1 MPAPEPIARALAWLE
16 RASTQAL
23 GLLALIVLL
32 SLLASL
38 PVVQILVLGYLLVA
52 GARVVETGRLRDAL
66 PELEL
71 FARIGSIILGFW
83 LLAWIPRLLASLAD
97 SAALIDPSAQSNLA
111 TRLDGVAIALALLL
125 GLHGIAACVRGARLR
140 YMLIPRPLVELR
152 ALRGLCT
159 KAGYVAARDRVW
171 DALVSLELPRLAK
184 VGVLGFLAGVVWLA
198 APTTLLALG
207 SRWPILALF
216 GCVLMAIAVSI
227 LPFVQLR
234 VAEQGRLAAL
244 VDVDSVR
251 RARRAAPLATA
262 GALLLTVASSLP
274 LYLLKI
280 ELIPREAMWLPGIS
294 FVALMLPARLACGW
308 ALRRGLA
315 SERPRHWSVRVLGQL
330 LVLPTVF
337 AYGVVLYFTQYLSW
351 YGTYSLYEQ
360 HAFLLPVPFLGG

>member
-1 MPAPEPIARALAWLE
+1 M
-16 RASTQAL
+16 
-23 GLLALIVLL
+23 LALLVLL

-52 GARVVETGRLRDAL
+52 GARVAVTGRLRDAL

-71 FARIGSIILGFW
+71 FARLGSIILGFW
-83 LLAWIPRLLASLAD
+83 LLAWVPRLLASLAD
-97 SAALIDPSAQSNLA
+97 SAALIDPSGEPVNLA
-111 TRLDGVAIALALLL
+111 TRLEGLAVVLALLL
-125 GLHGIAACVRGARLR
+125 GVHGIAACVRGARLR

-159 KAGYVAARDRVW
+159 PVGYAAARDRVW
-171 DALVSLELPRLAK
+171 DALVSLELPRLVK

-207 SRWPILALF
+207 SRWPILAVF

-227 LPFVQLR
+227 LPFIQLR

-244 VDVDSVR
+244 VDVDSIR
-251 RARRAAPLATA
+251 RARAGAPLATA
-262 GALLLTVASSLP
+262 AALLLTVASSLP
-274 LYLLKI
+274 SYLLKI

-308 ALRRGLA
+308 ALQRGLA
-315 SERPRHWSVRVLGQL
+315 RERPRHWSVRVLGHV
-330 LVLPTVF
+330 LVVPTVF

-351 YGTYSLYEQ
+351 YGTFSLYEQ